1 MCSWCLMI
9 VRRPGKVVGVHKNA
23 GFLTSQHLA
32 VRTSCRPRHELNGRS
47 ANSRQ
52 PPTFFTACAGPCAGP
67 LRLWGS
73 FPVPQKGLAEAD
85 DPNQSWPDEVV
96 KAPGAPAGASS
107 SNAKAAAAG
116 PPGGAFAVDV
126 DARGSAAAGGSAS
139 AARERAAALPV
150 AAVEPDSMAA
160 HAAGSVTRVNGANAL
175 VVPDKPSGTPSSAVV
190 SRLPADQEG
199 AAGLSATADAALA
212 LASRPQ
218 FADPGASTSAQPA
231 PGLEDPQSSDDS
243 LRGGGGSTVFG
254 GAVRRPPPVGLPSP
268 DPWQPYPTSHLP
280 TVRTRDELLAAAQ
293 HSWEA
298 HPSNLPQVQTSA
310 LA

>member
-1 MCSWCLMI
+1 ML
-9 VRRPGKVVGVHKNA
+9 VA
-23 GFLTSQHLA
+23 A
-32 VRTSCRPRHELNGRS
+32 
-47 ANSRQ
+47 A
-52 PPTFFTACAGPCAGP
+52 AGPCAGP

-73 FPVPQKGLAEAD
+73 FPVPQKGLAESD

-107 SNAKAAAAG
+107 SGAKAAAGG
-116 PPGGAFAVDV
+116 PHGGAFAVDV

-139 AARERAAALPV
+139 AARERAGALPV

-175 VVPDKPSGTPSSAVV
+175 VVPEKPSGNPTSGTV

-212 LASRPQ
+212 LASPPQ

-243 LRGGGGSTVFG
+243 LRSGNGSAVGGG

-280 TVRTRDELLAAAQ
+280 TVRTRQELQAAAQ

-298 HPSNLPQVQTSA
+298 HPSNLPQVQTSLLLDNQYSSHA
-310 LA
+310 RVRHEHTRQHMRNMACRVLRPCCC